1 MTSAHDLVI
10 RGGNIADGKGGDL
23 FEGDVAI
30 SGGCIAEV
38 GKVSGKEIDARGRLV
53 RGRAGIALGCF

>member
-1 MTSAHDLVI
+1 VI

-23 FEGDVAI
+23 FEGDIAI
-30 SGGCIAEV
+30 SGGRIAEV

-53 RGRAGIALGCF
+53 RGAQGLH

>member
-10 RGGNIADGKGGDL
+10 RGGNIADGKGGNL
-23 FEGDVAI
+23 FEGDIAI
-30 SGGCIAEV
+30 SGARIAEV
-38 GKVSGKEIDARGRLV
+38 GKVSGEEIDARGRLV

>member
-1 MTSAHDLVI
+1 MTSAHDLLI

-23 FEGDVAI
+23 FESDVAI
-30 SGGCIAEV
+30 SGGCITEI

-53 RGRAGIALGCF
+53 RGAQGLH

>member
-23 FEGDVAI
+23 FEDDVAL

-53 RGRAGIALGCF
+53 RGAQGLH

>member
-23 FEGDVAI
+23 FESDVAI
-30 SGGCIAEV
+30 SGGCITEV

-53 RGRAGIALGCF
+53 RGAQGLH

>member
-10 RGGNIADGKGGDL
+10 RVSNIADGKGGDL
-23 FEGDVAI
+23 FESDVAI
-30 SGGCIAEV
+30 SGGGITEI

-53 RGRAGIALGCF
+53 RGAQGLQ